1 MSNFVKRARENRVVI
16 TLIVVLLLFAS
27 LIMLTTDYATVYA
40 ENKDNNFD
48 KTALQAELESIEG
61 FDFGNYPADPSG
73 MKYSARIF
81 NVVEYAYSYQVNKR
95 NNYGLYIYLYN
106 PQLLKIDITSRRN
119 KVNLGVKLNTA
130 NNITT
135 VSEYDKYELKY
146 CSSIDDGAY
155 KDLFYKFK
163 VVDKK
168 GADGNMIHQRV
179 DLNER
184 RYDIAEIELLH
195 SSMNNAEAFKVGGS
209 YKFTGFSKGYGSD
222 ATADS
227 TLSSS
232 VVDLETIELNNNIGS
247 TSYVMPWNNSNGE
260 GHYDM
265 INSVYFSVP
274 NRIMTDYGSLQRV
287 KFETYEC
294 KSSPIIVTKN
304 QTLYNDIYADRSK
317 LLNGYNKDKYGLAYG
332 IKERFP
338 VGAGAG
344 EIYKQVDWGY
354 NVLHNNDENYSAV
367 HVTNNANHLPYV
379 FYKEYGDKTT
389 DVTSAELLK
398 YASTYNASNFNG
410 YLNHRDITKDLFMGN
425 VFENGHSEGYY
436 KKEID
441 ASISYNLYEQNITN
455 GWTGFWDN
463 LFNIK
468 PDERLSTLK
477 PIEKVININ
486 DMNSLYVGESDKE
499 NFATAYNKSV
509 AENRSMHMFRFSITD
524 YFTTLLKKTGGLTGF
539 RDAEAYL
546 AEASVFLDFDIITLT
561 FNKEGIYRVIPV
573 VMSPIDIYPGITSPD
588 VSNGLPT
595 WLMWVILIMSLILLF
610 VLLILFYP
618 LIKVCVKA
626 VATVVSI
633 PFKSIGSIG
642 KKAKKSKEKMT
653 SEIANT
659 KPDKLSKH
667 KTNHYGSKQVE
678 KANKRMNRGG

>member
-209 YKFTGFSKGYGSD
+209 YKFTGFSKGYGEDNSAASNLKCTVKDIDVIEISD
-222 ATADS
+222 LAFTNYIMP
-227 TLSSS
+227 
-232 VVDLETIELNNNIGS
+232 VENGS
-247 TSYVMPWNNSNGE
+247 M
-260 GHYDM
+260 GHHDQ
-265 INSVYFSVP
+265 INSVYFSIP
-274 NRIMTDYGSLQRV
+274 NNVMNAYGVLQ
-287 KFETYEC
+287 KIQFEAYEY
-294 KSSPIIVTKN
+294 KTSPIIVTKDK
-304 QTLYNDIYADRSK
+304 TLYADIFANRAVVSNPNVDGTGKTPSYYFIS
-317 LLNGYNKDKYGLAYG
+317 KYGESLQKAY
-332 IKERFP
+332 
-338 VGAGAG
+338 
-344 EIYKQVDWGY
+344 WSY
-354 NVLHNNDENYSAV
+354 NVNFNKPSGSISSSIQTSNQ
-367 HVTNNANHLPYV
+367 LPYV
-379 FYKEYGDKTT
+379 FNKNFGDQTQ
-389 DVTSAELLK
+389 DITSAELLR
-398 YASTYNASNFNG
+398 YIYSYNASNNNG
-410 YLNHRDITKDLFMGN
+410 YLPHRNLSKDLFMGE
-425 VFENGHSEGYY
+425 VFEPNHKEGYFMQ
-436 KKEID
+436 EID
-441 ASISYNLYEQNITN
+441 AGDTFNLYEKDVQDGWDAFWSNLWGNVPEGLETNIN
-455 GWTGFWDN
+455 PIVKVN
-463 LFNIK
+463 NIADIDTLYINENDK
-468 PDERLSTLK
+468 TDFTEAYNLSTQ
-477 PIEKVININ
+477 
-486 DMNSLYVGESDKE
+486 S
-499 NFATAYNKSV
+499 NKS
-509 AENRSMHMFRFSITD
+509 MHLFRFSITD
-524 YFTTLLKKTGGLTGF
+524 YFAMKVLLNGSGYHSDTYMAQST
-539 RDAEAYL
+539 A
-546 AEASVFLDFDIITLT
+546 FLDFDLITFT
-561 FNKEGIYRVIPV
+561 FNKDGIYHNIPIV
-573 VMSPIDIYPGITSPD
+573 ASPIDIIGGIVSPD
-588 VSNGLPT
+588 VSDGLPAWIM
-595 WLMWVILIMSLILLF
+595 WLILIMSLILLF